1 MFLFVLLASDES
13 EPRLR
18 NIHISFI
25 HLRQVWGLSIWV
37 WAAYEEYSYLF
48 RSPRTGLRDIHP
60 GLMQVWGMCIFVV
73 LPHTALSRESGIFI
87 HLWHVW
93 RIFIW
98 ILARCEDC
106 LCVFYLPHTG
116 LWQMWGTFT
125 GVLSAFYG
133 SHPSVSNI
141 HIGFIFTKCM
151 WQIFIKLWG
160 RFHKCLFL
168 FYLPHTCMS
177 WMSGILDLFAS
188 NRFEPTVR
196 NIDISFIHLK
206 CLCGI
211 FTQVWGGCE
220 DYLYLPKI
228 STKIQ

>member
-1 MFLFVLLASDES
+1 MRNVYICCVASHRS
-13 EPRLR
+13 ELRVR
-18 NIHISFI
+18 NIYISFI
-25 HLRQVWGLSIWV
+25 HR
-37 WAAYEEYSYLF
+37 
-48 RSPRTGLRDIHP
+48 
-60 GLMQVWGMCIFVV
+60 
-73 LPHTALSRESGIFI
+73 
-87 HLWHVW
+87 WHVW

-106 LCVFYLPHTG
+106 LYVFYFPHMG

-141 HIGFIFTKCM
+141 YICFIFTKCV
-151 WQIFIKLWG
+151 WQIFIKVWG
-160 RFHKCLFL
+160 RCHECLSL
-168 FYLPHTCMS
+168 FYLPHRYELS
-177 WMSGILDLFAS
+177 
-188 NRFEPTVR
+188 VR

-211 FTQVWGGCE
+211 FTRVWGGCE

>member
-1 MFLFVLLASDES
+1 MYICCVASHRS
-13 EPRLR
+13 EPRVR
-18 NIHISFI
+18 NI
-25 HLRQVWGLSIWV
+25 
-37 WAAYEEYSYLF
+37 Y
-48 RSPRTGLRDIHP
+48 
-60 GLMQVWGMCIFVV
+60 
-73 LPHTALSRESGIFI
+73 I

-106 LCVFYLPHTG
+106 LCVFYLPHMG
-116 LWQMWGTFT
+116 LWQMWGTFA

-141 HIGFIFTKCM
+141 YICFIFTKCM
-151 WQIFIKLWG
+151 WIFIKLWG
-160 RFHKCLFL
+160 RFYKYLFL
-168 FYLPHTCMS
+168 FYLPHMGMS
-177 WMSGILDLFAS
+177 WASGISDLFAS
-188 NRFEPTVR
+188 HRFELTVR
-196 NIDISFIHLK
+196 HIDISLIHLK